1 MNRLIIIGASGHGKV
16 VADIARLVGY
26 EEIVFLDNNYAIKKC
41 VGYPVMGPDTMTK
54 ELEGD
59 IFVAIGNSGFRKKLM
74 DRDSDR
80 MFPTLIHPDA
90 VIAKGSVV
98 GEGSVIMAGVVI
110 NPDVKVG
117 KSAIINTSSSVDH
130 DCIIGDYCHIS
141 VGTHLSGA
149 VCVGDNCWIG
159 AGAIVSNNVNVCSD
173 VIIGAGAVVIK
184 DIQEEGTYIGVP
196 AKKMLKSKASA
207 VKQGECTKTK
217 NQILKVESVSDNLGG
232 GYYVD
237 SDVLLFQVRTEWRA
251 A

>member
-1 MNRLIIIGASGHGKV
+1 MGDTELNKLIIIGASGHGKV

-26 EEIVFLDNNYAIKKC
+26 EEIVFLDNNFAIKKC
-41 VGYPVMGPDTMTK
+41 AGYPVMGPDTMTK

-59 IFVAIGNSGFRKKLM
+59 IFVAIGNSRFRKKLM

-80 MFPTLIHPDA
+80 IFPTLIHPDA
-90 VIAKGSVV
+90 VIAKGSAI

-110 NPDVKVG
+110 NPDAKVG
-117 KSAIINTSSSVDH
+117 KGTIINTSSSVDH
-130 DCIIGDYCHIS
+130 DCLIGDYCHIS

-173 VIIGAGAVVIK
+173 VTIGAGAVVIK

-196 AKKMLKSKASA
+196 AKKMLKRKASVA
-207 VKQGECTKTK
+207 KRGNCSKTK
-217 NQILKVESVSDNLGG
+217 NQILKVETVIGQSGG
-232 GYYVD
+232 GI
-237 SDVLLFQVRTEWRA
+237 T
-251 A
+251 

>member
-1 MNRLIIIGASGHGKV
+1 MGDTELNKLIIIGASGHGKV

-26 EEIVFLDNNYAIKKC
+26 EEIVFLDNNFAIKKC
-41 VGYPVMGPDTMTK
+41 AGYPVMGPDTMTK

-59 IFVAIGNSGFRKKLM
+59 IFVAIGNSRFRKKLM

-80 MFPTLIHPDA
+80 IFPTLIHPDA
-90 VIAKGSVV
+90 VIAKGSAI

-110 NPDVKVG
+110 NPDAKVG
-117 KSAIINTSSSVDH
+117 KGTIINTSSSVDH
-130 DCIIGDYCHIS
+130 DCLIGDYCHIS

-173 VIIGAGAVVIK
+173 VTIGAGAVVIK

-196 AKKMLKSKASA
+196 AKKMLKRKASVA
-207 VKQGECTKTK
+207 KRGNCSKTK
-217 NQILKVESVSDNLGG
+217 NQILKVETVIGQSGG
-232 GYYVD
+232 G
-237 SDVLLFQVRTEWRA
+237 VLRR
-251 A
+251 

>member
-1 MNRLIIIGASGHGKV
+1 MNKLIIIGASGHGKV

-26 EEIVFLDNNYAIKKC
+26 EEIVFLDNNFAIKKC
-41 VGYPVMGPDTMTK
+41 AGYPVMGPDTMTK

-59 IFVAIGNSGFRKKLM
+59 IFVAIGNSRFRKKLM

-80 MFPTLIHPDA
+80 IFPTLIHPDA
-90 VIAKGSVV
+90 VIAKGSAI

-110 NPDVKVG
+110 NPDAKVG
-117 KSAIINTSSSVDH
+117 KGTIINTSSSVDH
-130 DCIIGDYCHIS
+130 DCLIGDYCHIS

-173 VIIGAGAVVIK
+173 VTIGAGAVVIK

-196 AKKMLKSKASA
+196 AKKMLKRKASVA
-207 VKQGECTKTK
+207 KRGNCSKTK
-217 NQILKVESVSDNLGG
+217 NQILKVETVIGQSGG
-232 GYYVD
+232 GI
-237 SDVLLFQVRTEWRA
+237 T
-251 A
+251 